1 MKLSISGTYSSG
13 KTFTVM
19 ALSYYTG
26 IPRTL
31 AQTIREILPE
41 AVPGKS
47 LAQCTPAEYLQLV
60 MRRHVGRAV
69 NEKTFPDGF
78 IADGSSLQEWIYG
91 KARVIH
97 GMNPSEMGS
106 SDDTSAPDPTGEMLF
121 FDKVV
126 DQFGHAFKQHVKAT
140 FDAYVHL
147 RNELPLANDG
157 HRPLN
162 ERFRATCDNMLLQ
175 ALEELQIPYYIVGG
189 ELTERLNTIV
199 SLFNFPTV
207 MTCGEAIDLARNE
220 YSMLDKRLETERASR
235 ALFQNTLSVR

>member
-31 AQTIREILPE
+31 AKTIREILPE

-60 MRRHVGRAV
+60 MCRHVGRAV
-69 NEKTFPDGF
+69 NESKFPDGF

-91 KARVIH
+91 KARVMH
-97 GMNPSEMGS
+97 GMNPSEMRDS
-106 SDDTSAPDPTGEMLF
+106 EEVVPAPSQNDEMYF
-121 FDKVV
+121 FEEVI
-126 DQFGHAFKQHVKAT
+126 DQFGHAFRQHVKAT

-162 ERFRATCDNMLLQ
+162 ERFRATCDHVLLET
-175 ALEELQIPYYIVGG
+175 LSELQIPHYVIGG
-189 ELTERLNTIV
+189 TISERLDTIV
-199 SLFNFPTV
+199 SIFEFPTV
-207 MTCGEAIDLARNE
+207 MTVDKAIALARKD
-220 YSMLDKRLETERASR
+220 YAMLDMRLETERAAR
-235 ALFQNTLSVR
+235 MQPVR

>member
-31 AQTIREILPE
+31 AKTIREILPD

-69 NEKTFPDGF
+69 NEAKNPNGF

-91 KARVIH
+91 KARVVH
-97 GMNPSEMGS
+97 GMNPSATVVSEAALDPDQADEM
-106 SDDTSAPDPTGEMLF
+106 
-121 FDKVV
+121 
-126 DQFGHAFKQHVKAT
+126 
-140 FDAYVHL
+140 
-147 RNELPLANDG
+147 
-157 HRPLN
+157 
-162 ERFRATCDNMLLQ
+162 RF
-175 ALEELQIPYYIVGG
+175 
-189 ELTERLNTIV
+189 
-199 SLFNFPTV
+199 
-207 MTCGEAIDLARNE
+207 
-220 YSMLDKRLETERASR
+220 
-235 ALFQNTLSVR
+235 

>member
-31 AQTIREILPE
+31 AKTIREILPE

-69 NEKTFPDGF
+69 NESVFPDGF

-97 GMNPSEMGS
+97 GIDPS
-106 SDDTSAPDPTGEMLF
+106 DTGEGDHGSVVEHPAEIHF
-121 FDKVV
+121 FEEVI

-162 ERFRATCDNMLLQ
+162 ESFRATCDRMLLET
-175 ALEELQIPYYIVGG
+175 LDELRIPHYVIGG
-189 ELTERLNTIV
+189 ELSERLDRIV
-199 SLFNFPTV
+199 SVFNFPTV
-207 MTCGEAIDLARNE
+207 MTCDEAIALARKE
-220 YSMLDKRLETERASR
+220 YSQLDMRLETERVAR
-235 ALFQNTLSVR
+235 TAAR

>member
-31 AQTIREILPE
+31 AKTIREILPE

-47 LAQCTPAEYLQLV
+47 LAECTPAEYLQLV

-69 NEKTFPDGF
+69 NESAFPDGF

-91 KARVIH
+91 KARVMH
-97 GMNPSEMGS
+97 GMNPSEGAQALTPEPEQA
-106 SDDTSAPDPTGEMLF
+106 DEMLF
-121 FDKVV
+121 FEKVV

-162 ERFRATCDNMLLQ
+162 ERFRATCDEMLLQ
-175 ALEELQIPYYIVGG
+175 VLEELHIPHYVIGG
-189 ELTERLNTIV
+189 DISERISTIA
-199 SLFNFPTV
+199 SIFDFPTV
-207 MTCGEAIDLARNE
+207 MTCDEAIALARKE
-220 YSMLDKRLETERASR
+220 YSLLDKRLETERVAR
-235 ALFQNTLSVR
+235 VAR